1 MQGIKDLM
9 EGMND
14 KEALIHICNT
24 NHEQLLLELEKLVV
38 RNIFLQHDAM
48 CKRRLCCRPVSVC
61 PSVTL
66 VSTRLRLKIL

>member
-1 MQGIKDLM
+1 MCMLMQGIKDLM

-38 RNIFLQHDAM
+38 RNIFFTA
-48 CKRRLCCRPVSVC
+48 RRYV
-61 PSVTL
+61 
-66 VSTRLRLKIL
+66 